1 MQLKACK
8 ETNAKQKCLWAERKL
23 LDALK
28 RINYLVF
35 ILYITKKNITK
46 LCIRLK
52 SSEKKVKQND
62 AKTERKQ
69 LKSTLEA
76 YALLPLPHKYTHTHT
91 HAQHL
96 DINIMQTDTHIQH
109 THTRAHLS
117 LSSLLSEK

>member
-52 SSEKKVKQND
+52 SSEKKVKQSD

-76 YALLPLPHKYTHTHT
+76 YALLPLPHKYTHTRPTFGHKHHANRHT
-91 HAQHL
+91 H
-96 DINIMQTDTHIQH
+96 TTH
-109 THTRAHLS
+109 THTRAFKLKFS
-117 LSSLLSEK
+117 IIKKVK

>member
-52 SSEKKVKQND
+52 SSEKKVKQSD
-62 AKTERKQ
+62 AKNREKTIE
-69 LKSTLEA
+69 
-76 YALLPLPHKYTHTHT
+76 KYIRSIRPPPTPTQIHTHT
-91 HAQHL
+91 RPTFGHKHHANRH
-96 DINIMQTDTHIQH
+96 THTTH
-109 THTRAHLS
+109 THTRAFKLKFS
-117 LSSLLSEK
+117 IIKKVK

>member
-52 SSEKKVKQND
+52 SSEKKAKQSD

-69 LKSTLEA
+69 LKSRSIRPPPT
-76 YALLPLPHKYTHTHT
+76 PTQIHTHTHT

-117 LSSLLSEK
+117 LSSLLSKK